1 MKTFRCVVHFTT
13 VTLICSTSFFI
24 GLLSN
29 AENEVEQI
37 EMASIHRTPTPT
49 DPTEPDNLNNN
60 CECLPRVE
68 IKCKSVLKHPGLSE
82 FAILYDS
89 KGTMQN
95 KHVYTFNKFYMYVE
109 CHCIFSNEN
118 PIILFP

>member
-37 EMASIHRTPTPT
+37 EMASIHRTATPT

-68 IKCKSVLKHPGLSE
+68 IKCKSVNTQVCQSLQ
-82 FAILYDS
+82 FFMILREQC
-89 KGTMQN
+89 KTN
-95 KHVYTFNKFYMYVE
+95 MYIHSINFT
-109 CHCIFSNEN
+109 CM
-118 PIILFP
+118 